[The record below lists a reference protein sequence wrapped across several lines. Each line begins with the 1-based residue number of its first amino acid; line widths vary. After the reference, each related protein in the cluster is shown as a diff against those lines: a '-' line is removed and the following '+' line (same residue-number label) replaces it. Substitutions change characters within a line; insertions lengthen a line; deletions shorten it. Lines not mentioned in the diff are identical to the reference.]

1 MKSNN
6 GHLASHWKLGNS
18 AQGRLTLSHMTQG
31 ASQWPWKR
39 AQWDPGRLQA
49 PWNVV
54 KRWFKRETVFF
65 GRGGGGIDRGRWV
78 RVPTQPNG
86 EGVER
91 ESKRERERER
101 ARERERERARER
113 ESERERASERE
124 RGPCLVTVETSP
136 DTPPGRAAKIISAS
150 WGVHKHERRAQEAGP
165 WVLSA
170 SQAFFS
176 LFSSLPAA
184 PPPLFCSFSF
194 YPFLHAAVF
203 QSVCSGCLGQGA
215 GGEEA
220 KDLACSFSN
229 PFLHRKGC
237 LKCVSTLFRLSFST
251 FWFDSMGWWRREQN
265 QYLVLRVLYWSC
277 GWNLNVKPLWEPRV
291 PKTFQCFCGKKLCR
305 AATIDHFH
313 LPPLCWLLSRL
324 KVAKVIL
331 AKNSWC

>member
-54 KRWFKRETVFF
+54 KRWFKRGTVFF
-65 GRGGGGIDRGRWV
+65 REGRGRDRRRKV
-78 RVPTQPNG
+78 G
-86 EGVER
+86 EGSNTAWR
-91 ESKRERERER
+91 WGGWQREREKDRER
-101 ARERERERARER
+101 
-113 ESERERASERE
+113 ERE

-176 LFSSLPAA
+176 PFSSLPAA

-203 QSVCSGCLGQGA
+203 HSVCSGCLGQGA

-220 KDLACSFSN
+220 KDLACSFFTSFTLQGLLQVCVGTV
-229 PFLHRKGC
+229 PSFFLAFLIWFHGLMETWTQSIFGTYGALLIEWMKS
-237 LKCVSTLFRLSFST
+237 KCETPV
-251 FWFDSMGWWRREQN
+251 
-265 QYLVLRVLYWSC
+265 
-277 GWNLNVKPLWEPRV
+277 
-291 PKTFQCFCGKKLCR
+291 R
-305 AATIDHFH
+305 AQSA
-313 LPPLCWLLSRL
+313 
-324 KVAKVIL
+324 
-331 AKNSWC
+331 